1 MYDWYNRYVT
11 SPIYKMGSYF
21 STKSSGSNGKVVET
35 IIKHEYQKLEPI
47 CYKQLPRISHM
58 FLKVAA
64 FSGFAAVVMSAYGSH
79 GIFLSLYLIDFL
91 CFLSVSLEN
100 HLVKVVKITRFIM
113 KYYN

>member
-21 STKSSGSNGKVVET
+21 STKSNGKVVET
-35 IIKHEYQKLEPI
+35 IIKHEYQKLEPFG
-47 CYKQLPRISHM
+47 YKQLPRISHM

-79 GIFLSLYLIDFL
+79 GIFVSLYLIDFL
-91 CFLSVSLEN
+91 CFLSVLLE
-100 HLVKVVKITRFIM
+100 II
-113 KYYN
+113 